1 VLEAFK
7 PALMAQLGIENEEEW
22 AQRAAPALDGFDDVL
37 PLLEGRNSQARSCIR
52 NVRPEWKGSTM
63 N

>member
-1 VLEAFK
+1 
-7 PALMAQLGIENEEEW
+7 MAQLGIENEEEW
-22 AQRAAPALDGFDDVL
+22 AQQAASALDGFDDVL

-52 NVRPEWKGSTM
+52 NVRPEWNGSTM